1 MKKITL
7 LALCLLLV
15 MAACNTGQQN
25 ATDDPL
31 SSDTPDTSAQEST
44 GEPVRTDLNLY
55 SQADVSTMD
64 PMYSNTGADS
74 TLKSLIYEGLVTKV
88 YEYNSSGGSEAVY
101 KGLLADSW
109 DVSEDGTEY
118 TFHLRDD
125 VKWQNGDPFVAADV
139 VYSFTRGQES
149 AYMVACLENYQS
161 IEALDDYTVVIK
173 LSAITPTFIDNMTK
187 FPIVNEKYITEQGED
202 FSENP
207 MGTGPYIL
215 TEYVPEQRFVLT
227 AFEDYYRGAA
237 RIKTIKISIIP
248 DPNTAAMAFEAGDFD
263 MMSVPS
269 SNIERIKEL
278 GEWTIYESEGYSPTY
293 LIVNTEKAPF
303 DDVRVRQALH
313 YAANK
318 DNSVAL
324 ARDTY
329 GVPAVS
335 MFNPNLIV
343 DAVPPDNIF
352 EYDVEKAKELLAEAG
367 YPNGDGLPTYKMKC
381 MAGLLEKTA
390 AVLQQDYAQIGIN
403 VELEVLENNTL
414 ATEVT
419 LGQFEMAL
427 MFSGVSDLVYPW
439 RLIYMSEYLDMA
451 NFARYQSPELD
462 ALFNTLGQS
471 IKEEDQRAAIKDI
484 INYINDEVVYIPLT
498 FAIGVTAYDKNL
510 TFDVHPSSVTP
521 FDLYWTK

>member
-1 MKKITL
+1 MKRI
-7 LALCLLLV
+7 ALLLV
-15 MAACNTGQQN
+15 LCLILGLCAACNSGEPN
-25 ATDDPL
+25 DSDDP
-31 SSDTPDTSAQEST
+31 SSST
-44 GEPVRTDLNLY
+44 DPNSSQQSEEPVRTDLNLY

-74 TLKSLIYEGLVTKV
+74 ALKSLIYEGLVVKV
-88 YEYNSSGGSEAVY
+88 YEYNSSGGSEATY
-101 KGLLADSW
+101 QGQLAESW

-125 VKWQNGDPFVAADV
+125 VKWQNGTPFSAADV

-149 AYMVACLENYQS
+149 AYMVSCLENFES
-161 IEALDDYTVVIK
+161 IEATDDYTVVVK
-173 LSAITPTFIDNMTK
+173 LSAITPTFVDNMTK
-187 FPIVNEKYITEQGED
+187 FPIVNEAYIVEQGED
-202 FSENP
+202 FAEKP

-215 TEYVPEQRFVLT
+215 TEYVPEQRFKLT

-237 RIKTIKISIIP
+237 RIKTVNISIIP

-263 MMSVPS
+263 LMSVPS

-293 LIVNTEKAPF
+293 LILNTEKSPF

-318 DNSVAL
+318 ENSVAL

-329 GVPAVS
+329 GVLAVS

-343 DAVPPDNIF
+343 DAVPPDHIF
-352 EYDVEKAKELLAEAG
+352 EYDVDKAKELLAEAG
-367 YPNGDGLPTYKMKC
+367 YPDGSGLPTYKMKC

-390 AVLQQDYAQIGIN
+390 TVLQQDYAQIGIN
-403 VELEVLENNTL
+403 VELEVLETNTL
-414 ATEVT
+414 GTEVT
-419 LGQFEMAL
+419 LGQFDMAL
-427 MFSGVSDLVYPW
+427 MFSAVSDLVYPW

-462 ALFNTLGQS
+462 ELFNTLGRS

-498 FAIGVTAYDKNL
+498 FAIGVTAYDKDL
-510 TFDVHPSSVTP
+510 AFDVHPSSVTYY
-521 FDLYWTK
+521 DMYWTK